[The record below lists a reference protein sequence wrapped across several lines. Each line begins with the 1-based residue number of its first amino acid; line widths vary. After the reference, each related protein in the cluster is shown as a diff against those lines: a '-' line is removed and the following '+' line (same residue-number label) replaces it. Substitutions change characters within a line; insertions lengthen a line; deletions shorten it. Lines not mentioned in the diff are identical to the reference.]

1 MRSIL
6 VTVMMLIVVALLF
19 SSIVAEDTDGLKK
32 KIEVNGEAANKKI
45 ADLETD

>member
-19 SSIVAEDTDGLKK
+19 SSIVADDTNGLKR
-32 KIEVNGEAANKKI
+32 KIEDQGVTANSKI
-45 ADLETD
+45 AGLDTN

>member
-19 SSIVAEDTDGLKK
+19 SSIIGNDTDGLKR
-32 KIEVNGEAANKKI
+32 KI
-45 ADLETD
+45 ADKGTIANDRITDLDTD

>member
-32 KIEVNGEAANKKI
+32 KIEVKGEAANKKI